1 MNELTPGN
9 VACAFAFPLFLRVV
23 FGLCLAGG
31 LAGADGHAG
40 EMAHLPLTVDFAQV
54 SDGEYTP
61 AALEQQW
68 GDIGW
73 QTLYGRATVVPV
85 NSRIFTGKALSILY
99 PKGSV
104 GSKEGGAQFLVKLP
118 PAPEYWLTYRLCFES
133 GFDFKLGGKLP
144 GLTSGGSKYTGGHP
158 PKKGDGWS
166 ARFMWRKEGQAV
178 LYLYYIDMPGKYGE
192 DLPLE
197 GVTFSPNRWYQLTEH
212 VRVNTPGNKDGL
224 IEVWSGVTKVLTRTD
239 LRLRVGE
246 KGLADSFYFSTFHG
260 GDTAEWAPAVDCAAL
275 FADFRIDREPP
286 PFLAPFLTKY

>member
-1 MNELTPGN
+1 MNQPRQRT
-9 VACAFAFPLFLRVV
+9 VDRTTAFSGAGRAVTS
-23 FGLCLAGG
+23 LCLAVC
-31 LAGADGHAG
+31 LAGAAGHAG
-40 EMAHLPLTVDFAQV
+40 ELARLPLTVDFSQA
-54 SDGEYTP
+54 SDGEYTS
-61 AALEQQW
+61 ASLEQQW

-85 NSRIFTGKALSILY
+85 NSRIFTGKALSVLY

-144 GLTSGGSKYTGGHP
+144 GLTSGGSTYTGAKL

-166 ARFMWRKEGQAV
+166 ARFMWRNEGQAV

-197 GVTFSPNRWYQLTEH
+197 GVTFTPNRWYQLTEH
-212 VRVNTPGNKDGL
+212 IRVNTPGNKDGL
-224 IEVWSGVTKVLTRTD
+224 IEVWSGVTKVLSKSD

-246 KGLADSFYFSTFHG
+246 KGLVDSFYFSTFHG
-260 GDTAEWAPAVDCAAL
+260 GDGPEWAPATDCAAL
-275 FADFRIDREPP
+275 FADFRIGREPP
-286 PFLAPFLTKY
+286 PFLVPFLTK